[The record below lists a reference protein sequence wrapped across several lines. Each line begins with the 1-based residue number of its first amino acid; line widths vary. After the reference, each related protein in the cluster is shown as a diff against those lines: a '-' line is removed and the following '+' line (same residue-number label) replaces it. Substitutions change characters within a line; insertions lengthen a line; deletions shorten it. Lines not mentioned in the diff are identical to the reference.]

1 MTMRGMRTMTA
12 ASAGSKVSGEL
23 FNTGEPCNT
32 PDDFERRNREHQDRV
47 VELVRSRER
56 LGEPLDL
63 IHDMSG
69 SFWSRAAELD
79 VPVLATLHLPR
90 NFYSR
95 SVFEN
100 VPGNVS
106 FNCVSGAQARSFAE
120 LNPAIVQNGIPLERF
135 EPNIRSRSGLL
146 WLGRICEEKG
156 PHLALDIAERAKEP
170 ITLAG
175 QLYPFSYHQQY
186 FDREIRP
193 RLEQM
198 PDAIFISTPTAEE
211 KRRLLRDAK
220 AVLITSIVDE
230 TSSLVAME
238 AAASGTP
245 VVAFPRGALPEIV
258 KDEVT
263 GFLVDGVEVAVE
275 ALRRVGRIDP
285 LICVT
290 QAEKMFSSKKMA
302 EGYERLYADVCA
314 SSTHVTYAAE
324 GTSTPSRAKPARGGD
339 PGGCGPL

>member
-1 MTMRGMRTMTA
+1 MQRRATGSSEKSGDRVIGKSGNWVWEPSAESGRRILYVAYPLLIVSDESAGGAEQILWTLEREMTMRGMRTMTA

-32 PDDFERRNREHQDRV
+32 PDDFERRNREHRDRV

-193 RLEQM
+193 RLE
-198 PDAIFISTPTAEE
+198 
-211 KRRLLRDAK
+211 
-220 AVLITSIVDE
+220 
-230 TSSLVAME
+230 
-238 AAASGTP
+238 
-245 VVAFPRGALPEIV
+245 
-258 KDEVT
+258 
-263 GFLVDGVEVAVE
+263 
-275 ALRRVGRIDP
+275 
-285 LICVT
+285 
-290 QAEKMFSSKKMA
+290 
-302 EGYERLYADVCA
+302 
-314 SSTHVTYAAE
+314 
-324 GTSTPSRAKPARGGD
+324 
-339 PGGCGPL
+339 